1 MIRLSEALKRNK
13 TLIQPDQRE
22 YQKDLENKFT
32 KFTESL
38 QPLLLACKQST
49 IIETTLANNKR
60 YIIEEKKETKYSIE
74 YYY

>member
-1 MIRLSEALKRNK
+1 LIRLSEALKRNK